1 MTTYYKEIKQCSVCG
16 ARNEYTGIGSTG
28 TFGPQD
34 LDTRPS
40 ERKRSTI
47 VAWVQRCPDCGYCAV
62 DLSEACCPEAREI
75 VNSREY
81 KERLNDPTYP
91 ELANSFLC
99 KAIID
104 RKSGALAAATLS
116 LMWAAWFCDDSGHLD
131 QARVCRQKA
140 AEMLV
145 IAEDDGQQVFKREGA
160 NTAILVDLLRRSG
173 QIEEARKAIAARR
186 GGITEEV
193 IVRILDFQATLL
205 DKNDVSCHTIAEVIG
220 QDNRSEQPVQPD
232 SGIKP
237 LRGLLAVKIG
247 EWWSN
252 VRRA

>member
-16 ARNEYTGIGSTG
+16 AENEYAGIGSTG

-34 LDTRPS
+34 LDTRPP

-47 VAWVQRCPDCGYCAV
+47 VAWVQRCPDCGYCAADV
-62 DLSEACCPEAREI
+62 SETCCQEAREI

-91 ELANSFLC
+91 ELAKFFLC

-104 RKSGALAAATLS
+104 NKSRAFAAATLAF
-116 LMWAAWFCDDSGHLD
+116 MRAAWSCDDSGHLD
-131 QARVCRQKA
+131 QARKCRQKA

-145 IAEDDGQQVFKREGA
+145 IAEDDGKQVSEQNGA
-160 NTAILVDLLRRSG
+160 DTAILVDLLRRSG
-173 QIEEARKAIAARR
+173 QIEQARKAIVARR
-186 GGITEEV
+186 GGITEEF
-193 IVRILDFQATLL
+193 IARILDFQATLL

-220 QDNRSEQPVQPD
+220 
-232 SGIKP
+232 
-237 LRGLLAVKIG
+237 
-247 EWWSN
+247 
-252 VRRA
+252 

>member
-1 MTTYYKEIKQCSVCG
+1 MTTHYKEIKQCSVCG
-16 ARNEYTGIGSTG
+16 AENEYTGIGSTS

-34 LDTRPS
+34 LDTRPP
-40 ERKRSTI
+40 ERQRSTI
-47 VAWVQRCPDCGYCAV
+47 IAWVQRCQDCGYCAADV
-62 DLSEACCPEAREI
+62 SETCCPEAREI

-104 RKSGALAAATLS
+104 RKSRALVAATLA
-116 LMWAAWFCDDSGHLD
+116 LMRAAWSCDDSGHLD
-131 QARVCRQKA
+131 QARKCRQKA

-145 IAEDDGQQVFKREGA
+145 IAEDDGKQLSKQKGTD
-160 NTAILVDLLRRSG
+160 TAILVDLLRRSG
-173 QIEEARKAIAARR
+173 QIEQARNAIAARR

-193 IVRILDFQATLL
+193 IARILDFQATLL

-220 QDNRSEQPVQPD
+220 
-232 SGIKP
+232 
-237 LRGLLAVKIG
+237 
-247 EWWSN
+247 
-252 VRRA
+252 